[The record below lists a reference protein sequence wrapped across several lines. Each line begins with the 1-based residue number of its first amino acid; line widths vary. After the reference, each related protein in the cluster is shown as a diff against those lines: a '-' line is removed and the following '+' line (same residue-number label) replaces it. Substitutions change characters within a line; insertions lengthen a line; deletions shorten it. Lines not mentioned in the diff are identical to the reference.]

1 MCSIGTI
8 LTQRLFRR
16 KRIKIMNKKNKEKEP
31 VSNLLETLI
40 ETLET
45 QSKAH
50 LRNYNKTL
58 KMMRQIKRQTEV
70 CLSE

>member
-1 MCSIGTI
+1 
-8 LTQRLFRR
+8 
-16 KRIKIMNKKNKEKEP
+16 MNKKNKEKEP